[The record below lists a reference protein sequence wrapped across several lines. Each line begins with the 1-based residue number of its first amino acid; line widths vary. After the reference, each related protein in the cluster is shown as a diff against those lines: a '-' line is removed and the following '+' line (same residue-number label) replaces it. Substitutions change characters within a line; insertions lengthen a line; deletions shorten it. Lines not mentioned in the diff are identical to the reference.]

1 MISNSSSQQSS
12 MKNKHIRGVVEIA
25 IIIMIAIVGS
35 IILRLF
41 FLALFYIPSPSMD
54 PYLKVNDKIFVNKL
68 AYTFHD
74 VERGDVIVFDAP
86 DSVKNQHVEGSST
99 PKIEDLIKRVVGLPG
114 ETVEGRCAI
123 ETANQCVVDI
133 YINGKKLNE
142 PYLSKNISYAP
153 FDPIQIPANSIL
165 AMGDNRD
172 DSEDGRFFGPTP
184 KKSIIGRAFFRLWPS
199 SRFGFL

>member
-1 MISNSSSQQSS
+1 MISSSTSQQSVL
-12 MKNKHIRGVVEIA
+12 KNKNVRGAIEIA
-25 IIIMIAIVGS
+25 VIIIIAIVGS
-35 IILRLF
+35 IILRMF
-41 FLALFYIPSPSMD
+41 FLALFYIPSASMD

-74 VERGDVIVFDAP
+74 VERGDIIVFDAP
-86 DSVKNQHVEGSST
+86 DSVKNQNIEGSNA
-99 PKIEDLIKRVVGLPG
+99 PQIKDLIKRVVGLPG
-114 ETVEGRCAI
+114 ETVEGRCEL
-123 ETANQCVVDI
+123 ETVNQCVVDI

-153 FDPIQIPANSIL
+153 FEPIEIPANSVL